1 MREWFR
7 RLFEPPIFEDEEKT
21 RAAQIL
27 NTFGWITLVIL
38 LLIMTSRIVSGE
50 WLSASSRIFFP
61 AVIFI
66 IILALALLRYGYV
79 QLAGAFVVVLLWAA
93 LTLQASGADGLRD
106 ATILAYSIIVLL
118 SALMLGWREGLFT
131 GLVSIGVIWLFAFQ
145 EVIGVR
151 TFTIDPP
158 LSYARDIS
166 AVFII
171 TTVLTYIL
179 IRRLNLSLSDTK
191 LELRERLRADDKLQ
205 TQARYLA
212 ALHETTFG
220 LLNRLELNPL
230 LESIL
235 DRTAELLETPHVGID
250 LILPDESGL
259 CQELGIGE
267 FAKWNHA
274 VVQKGQG
281 MVGRIWEEGTSLVV
295 EDYETYAAR
304 LGVAAYSNFAT
315 VAGAPLKSGP
325 KVIGTLVVAYQDR
338 NRKIT
343 PEQVTVLER
352 LAALASLSID
362 NAHLYEES
370 QREIQE
376 RRNIE
381 LDLRSSEE
389 RFRKV
394 FNNSNIAVTIVTLEE
409 GIFLEANEAFWKLSG
424 LTPEIALGHS
434 SVELDMW
441 KDPGARRRF
450 VNDLLDKGSL
460 ENVEVE
466 FSENKSSLA
475 YYELITIKNQLCIL
489 CMFYDITEQR
499 RAQRGLKES
508 EERFRKVFHASP
520 VAIVITT
527 LDEGILLEANDA
539 YWRLT
544 GYDPQQ
550 SVGRSAVELGIWE
563 DVSERERF
571 VGSLCEKRSIFNSDY
586 QFINQA
592 RLRKATISFSELIA
606 FGETEAILSMFYD
619 VTEQKQAQEALQ
631 GAEAR
636 TRAIL
641 AAIPDMIFEVSREG
655 ILLDFMASASLTPV
669 MEPRDFINKQI
680 QELFPPAIAQQT
692 LFALERALATGQVH
706 AFEYGLP
713 PGEEIQF
720 FEARV
725 APVTDESAIIMV
737 RDISQR
743 KWVETEREKLI
754 GELEAKN
761 AELERFTYTVSH
773 DLKSPVITIRGFL
786 GFLEQDALSGNLPRL
801 QSDIKRISDA
811 TDKMQ
816 TLLNELLELSRVGR
830 MVNPSRTVPFREI
843 AAEALD
849 LVQGRLEA
857 NRVRVHIQDDL
868 PAVHGDRPRLVEA
881 LQNLVDN
888 AAKFIGTEPQIEIG
902 QNGVENDMP
911 IFFVRDNG
919 IGIPLE
925 HQDRIFGLFNKLEA
939 DSEGTGIGLALVK
952 RIIEIHK
959 GRIWVQ
965 SEPGVGSTFFF
976 TLPPAPPPNPNPES

>member
-1 MREWFR
+1 MHKRLR
-7 RLFEPPIFEDEEKT
+7 RLLTPPIFEDEEKT

-27 NTFGWITLVIL
+27 NTFGWITLVVMFF
-38 LLIMTSRIVSGE
+38 IMMSRVASGE
-50 WLSASSRIFFP
+50 WLSASSRVFFP

-66 IILALALLRYGYV
+66 LVLALALIHYGYV
-79 QLAGAFVVVLLWAA
+79 RLAGALVVVLLWAA
-93 LTLQASGADGLRD
+93 LTFQASGSDGLRD

-118 SALMLGWREGLFT
+118 SALLLGWQGGLFT

-145 EVIGVR
+145 EVVGVR

-158 LSYARDIS
+158 LSYARDLT

-179 IRRLNLSLSDTK
+179 IRRLNLSLSVTK

-205 TQARYLA
+205 TQARYLT

-235 DRTAELLETPHVGID
+235 DRVSELLDTPHVAIN
-250 LILPDESGL
+250 LLAPDGNSL
-259 CQELGIGE
+259 RQELGMGAFKDWNGCLISKGAELSGLVWERGE
-267 FAKWNHA
+267 TIL
-274 VVQKGQG
+274 VQ
-281 MVGRIWEEGTSLVV
+281 
-295 EDYETYAAR
+295 DYESWEFR
-304 LGVAAYSNFAT
+304 RPDVGGVGFYS
-315 VAGAPLKSGP
+315 VAGTPLKSGS
-325 KVIGTLVVAYQDR
+325 VFLGALVVATIER
-338 NRKIT
+338 SRAFSA
-343 PEQVTVLER
+343 EQMKLLER
-352 LAALASLSID
+352 FAALASLAID
-362 NAHLYEES
+362 NARLYEES
-370 QREIQE
+370 QKEIRERKTVE
-376 RRNIE
+376 E
-381 LDLRSSEE
+381 DLRSSEE

-394 FNNSNIAVTIVTLEE
+394 FNNSNIAITIVTLEE
-409 GIFLEANEAFWKLSG
+409 GVFLEANQAFWKLSG
-424 LTPEIALGHS
+424 LTPEIALGRT
-434 SVELDMW
+434 SVELNTW
-441 KDPGARRRF
+441 KDPGERKRF
-450 VNDLLDKGSL
+450 VNDLLAKGSL

-466 FSENKSSLA
+466 FAGNKSSLA

-489 CMFYDITEQR
+489 CIFYDTTEQR
-499 RAQRGLKES
+499 QAQRNLKES

-527 LDEGILLEANDA
+527 LDEGILLEANNA
-539 YWRLT
+539 YWKLS
-544 GYDPQQ
+544 GWNPQQ
-550 SVGRSAVELGIWE
+550 FAGRPVLELGIWE
-563 DVSERERF
+563 GAPERERF
-571 VGSLCEKRSIFNSDY
+571 VRTLRRKHSIFNPDY
-586 QFINQA
+586 QFLNQA
-592 RLRKATISFSELIA
+592 GQRKATIWFSELIS
-606 FGETEAILSMFYD
+606 FGETEAVLSMFYD
-619 VTEQKQAQEALQ
+619 VTEQKQTQEALQ

-641 AAIPDMIFEVSREG
+641 AAIPDMIFEVSAEG
-655 ILLDFMASASLTPV
+655 TLLDFMASASLTPV
-669 MEPRDFINKQI
+669 MEPREFINKQI
-680 QELFPPAIAQQT
+680 QDLFPPAIAQQT
-692 LFALERALATGQVH
+692 MFAVERAMFTEQVH

-725 APVTDESAIIMV
+725 APVTSKSAIIMV

-773 DLKSPVITIRGFL
+773 DLKSPIITIRGFL
-786 GFLEQDALSGNLPRL
+786 GFLEKDALSGNLPRL
-801 QSDIKRISDA
+801 RSDIQRISDA

-830 MVNPSRTVPFREI
+830 LVNPSQTVPFRDI

-849 LVQGRLEA
+849 LVQGRLA
-857 NRVRVHIQDDL
+857 ASRAQVHIQDNL
-868 PAVHGDRPRLVEA
+868 PAVYGDRPRLVEA

-888 AAKFIGTEPQIEIG
+888 AAKFIGAEPQIEIG
-902 QNGVENDMP
+902 QSGAENDMP

-925 HQDRIFGLFNKLEA
+925 HHDRIFGLFNKLEA

-952 RIIEIHK
+952 RIIEAHK
-959 GRIWVQ
+959 GRIWIE
-965 SEPGVGSTFFF
+965 SEPGAGSAFFF
-976 TLPPAPPPNPNPES
+976 TLPPAPPPDPNPES